1 MIQDSRG
8 YLWMGTRGG
17 GITRFDGMTF
27 TTFTNKNGLSNNAIN
42 CIKEDAQKNIW
53 IGTNDGLSF
62 YNGREFKNYYL
73 TKNKAV
79 AIIEIDFDAKQN
91 IWIAS
96 SEGLLQFHHHHHFEN
111 ISATIKDKQHAVN
124 SVLCSRNGNIY
135 YANANGFFTLKRNK
149 NNYVVSLN
157 KKYTQINCIREDKQ
171 QTIWLGTY
179 GMGVWVGNG
188 IEFMP
193 LSELPILKNSVVWN
207 INFDKK
213 NNAWLSTLNNG
224 VIEYNVQNKQINIL
238 SEQEGLGNNH
248 VRCMLEDQSGN
259 FWFGTSGGG
268 VSNYFGKLFT
278 HYDKSN
284 GLGGNFI
291 YSIFKDHEN
300 KTWIGIANKGL
311 TILDSSVFYTM
322 NASNGFADVKVKAIA
337 EDNFGTK
344 YFGTDGDGLYI
355 LQDNHF
361 EQIEK
366 LNKQYI
372 RSIVKDKE
380 GNIWVATS
388 GNGIYKITPSHY
400 SKGNNLII
408 SNFNVSNG
416 IWQNRITTL
425 ICDAENRIWY
435 GTENSGVG
443 CIGSEINIRTKDGLP
458 SDNIRCLLEDKKNTL
473 WIGTAG
479 DGIAYMSLLDSN
491 YRIHPMDNEK
501 LTSTNIY
508 LMACDSK
515 NNLLLGSESGI
526 DNVLLDKDRQITYV
540 KHYSKGDGFLG
551 IETCQNAVCDNGDGT
566 FWFGTINGLTKY
578 NPFNLVKNANETI
591 TTITDV
597 RLFYISLSNTKYN
610 QVVGDWNQV
619 KNIDLPYSKNHLSF
633 DFIGI
638 NFSNPD
644 AVKYKWQLENFDP
657 VWSPESKQ
665 RTVTYSNIPPGDY
678 VFKVISC
685 NEDGVWNKTATTIQI
700 HIRKPF
706 WMEWW
711 FMISGCII
719 LFGLIWFIFKQR
731 EKSIKQKASEQQQK
745 IILEKDLI
753 ELEHKA
759 LRLQMNP
766 HFIFNALNSIQ
777 SQIGTDDGQNAR
789 YYLAKFS
796 KLMRQILDNSRNSL
810 ITLQDEISMLENY
823 LLVEKFCNNNSF
835 DYAIHV
841 QEDLEVDYIKIPPMI
856 LQPFVENAIKH
867 GMKYLVNKTG
877 FIEVSFTVKDN
888 MLLCSVS
895 DNGIGRKK
903 AEELNKKSRDNFHK
917 STALVVTQERL
928 NLLHQQKNESHI
940 HIIDLYDESGEAL
953 GTKVDVEIPIK

>member
-27 TTFTNKNGLSNNAIN
+27 TTFTNKNGLSNNVIN

-73 TKNKAV
+73 TKNKVV
-79 AIIEIDFDAKQN
+79 AILEIDFDVKQN

-96 SEGLLQFHHHHHFEN
+96 SEGLLQFHHHHFEN
-111 ISATIKDKQHAVN
+111 ISAEVKDKQHAVN

-135 YANANGFFTLKRNK
+135 YANANGFFTLKRNH
-149 NNYVVSLN
+149 NNYSVSLN
-157 KKYTQINCIREDKQ
+157 KNYTQINCIREDKQ

-188 IEFMP
+188 TDFMP
-193 LSELPILKNSVVWN
+193 LSALPILKNSVVWN

-224 VIEYNVQNKQINIL
+224 VIEYNVQSKQINIL

-300 KTWIGIANKGL
+300 KTWIGTGNKGL
-311 TILDSSVFYTM
+311 TILDSSVFYTK

-443 CIGSEINIRTKDGLP
+443 CIGSEINIRMKDGLP
-458 SDNIRCLLEDKKNTL
+458 SDNIRCLVEDKKNTL

-479 DGIAYMSLLDSN
+479 DGIAYMSLVDSN
-491 YRIHPMDNEK
+491 CRIHPVDNEK

-526 DNVLLDKDRQITYV
+526 DNVVLDKDRQIIYV

-597 RLFYISLSNTKYN
+597 RLFYISLSNTKYK

-685 NEDGVWNKTATTIQI
+685 NEDGVWNKAPTTIQI

-706 WMEWW
+706 WMEWL
-711 FMISGCII
+711 FIISGCII

-777 SQIGTDDGQNAR
+777 SQIGTDNEQNAR

-841 QEDLEVDYIKIPPMI
+841 QDDLEVDYIKIPPMI

-877 FIEVSFTVKDN
+877 FIEVSFTVQDN

-903 AEELNKKSRDNFHK
+903 AEELNKKSSDDFHK
-917 STALVVTQERL
+917 STALAVTQERL